1 MSLPEE
7 ALSDRVLESRALGRE
22 MLVRVV
28 LPPRYT
34 SEPAEPYP
42 VLYFLHPWG
51 LSPRYITEKLRIHEH
66 LWRGVEQGEL
76 PPMVIVLPTGHKSF
90 YLNAADPPGY
100 DWAALLDSN
109 ERFFENALEEYG
121 RYGDYLLGEVI
132 PYVEA
137 HYPVRR
143 DRAGC
148 AIGGISMGGAGAAVH
163 AFRAPERFSALG
175 IHSPALFSGPPEN
188 GGPPWIFGVERETF
202 EARDP
207 ISLARTL
214 SPETAPRI
222 FLDTGNRDPMRAE
235 VERLHRALAERG
247 IPHVYEVPAGGHD
260 KTYWEPRMRRY
271 LAFYG
276 RAW

>member
-1 MSLPEE
+1 MSFEE
-7 ALSDRVLESRALGRE
+7 ALAEFSLESRALGRV
-22 MLVRVV
+22 MPVRLV

-34 SEPAEPYP
+34 AQPVEPYS

-51 LSPRYITEKLRIHEH
+51 LSPRYVTDKLHIHEH
-66 LWRGVEQGEL
+66 LWQGVLEGAL

-90 YLNAADPPGY
+90 YLNAADPPGH
-100 DWAALLDSN
+100 DWAAVLNAN

-121 RYGDYLLGEVI
+121 RYGDYFLQEVI
-132 PYVEA
+132 PYVEQ

-143 DRAGC
+143 DGAGR

-163 AFRAPERFSALG
+163 ALRAPEQFCALG

-188 GGPPWIFGVERETF
+188 GGPPWIFGLEQETF

-207 ISLARTL
+207 VALAHTL

-222 FLDTGNRDPMRAE
+222 FLDTGDRDPMRAE

-260 KTYWEPRMRRY
+260 KTYWEPRMRAY

-276 RAW
+276 RDW